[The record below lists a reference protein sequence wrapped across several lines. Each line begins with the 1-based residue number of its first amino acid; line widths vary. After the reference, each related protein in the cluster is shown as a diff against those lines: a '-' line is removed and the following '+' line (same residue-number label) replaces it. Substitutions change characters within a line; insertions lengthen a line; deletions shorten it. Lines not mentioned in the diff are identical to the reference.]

1 MTPYRERREAGEY
14 DPKGEGT
21 KSTTTENLSGLGA
34 PQQVEK
40 KPSGN
45 KASAKKK

>member
-21 KSTTTENLSGLGA
+21 KSTTTDNLSGLGA
-34 PQQVEK
+34 PQATTKTPITK
-40 KPSGN
+40 KP
-45 KASAKKK
+45 SAKKK